1 MPPKYRNADWL
12 EARYH
17 GDGWTQREMAD
28 ACGVSPTTVREWMK
42 RHDIETRD
50 LKGENHPLY
59 GESRDELVRERISE
73 RMEGREFAEETR
85 RKISEA
91 NKGREIEEDTKR
103 KISESLTGHT
113 RSDRT
118 RRRMSESTAG
128 PDNPNWRGGY
138 SSRYGGGWATAR
150 EQALERD
157 GACQHCGHDGGKTR
171 LEVHHIIPVRR
182 FRESPDA
189 DLKDAHELSNL
200 VTLCKRC
207 HPKAEHGKL
216 NFESGVEPP

>member
-42 RHDIETRD
+42 RYDIETRD
-50 LKGENHPLY
+50 MEGENYPLY
-59 GESRDELVRERISE
+59 GESRDESVRERISE
-73 RMEGREFAEETR
+73 TMEGREFAEEAR
-85 RKISEA
+85 RKIAEA
-91 NKGREIEEDTKR
+91 NKGREIEEDTRR

-113 RSDRT
+113 RSDR
-118 RRRMSESTAG
+118 RRVSESTAG
-128 PDNPNWRGGY
+128 SDNPNWRGGY

-171 LEVHHIIPVRR
+171 LEVH
-182 FRESPDA
+182 
-189 DLKDAHELSNL
+189 
-200 VTLCKRC
+200 
-207 HPKAEHGKL
+207 PKAKHGRL
-216 NFESGVEPP
+216 NFESDVEPP

>member
-28 ACGVSPTTVREWMK
+28 ACGVSPRTIWEWMK

-50 LKGENHPLY
+50 VEGENHPLY
-59 GESRDELVRERISE
+59 GESRDESVRERISE
-73 RMEGREFAEETR
+73 TMEGREFAEETR

-138 SSRYGGGWATAR
+138 SSRYGAGGRRHASRRSSVTGLASTVVTTA
-150 EQALERD
+150 ERH
-157 GACQHCGHDGGKTR
+157 AWRSITSSR
-171 LEVHHIIPVRR
+171 
-182 FRESPDA
+182 SA
-189 DLKDAHELSNL
+189 DFGNHRMP
-200 VTLCKRC
+200 T
-207 HPKAEHGKL
+207 
-216 NFESGVEPP
+216 